1 MSLCT
6 GPCETPLCVLASRQG
21 ALLEDPVLWYL
32 LGTLLNFIW
41 TMMLGSEIE
50 WNSKNGLTGTVGVLF
65 RMGWKGSQC
74 CSLPSLAGLL
84 RKAEGTPCLH
94 ADVKSLRLLVFSDQ
108 LNARQGRLGLDFREK
123 YFQALLTHVR
133 VAQCPQL
140 FNRKDKTKP
149 QTTLK
154 TKWHNSSL
162 IPGDGRVS
170 L

>member
-1 MSLCT
+1 MKRLFVSW
-6 GPCETPLCVLASRQG
+6 
-21 ALLEDPVLWYL
+21 PVGRVPFWKTQCYGIC
-32 LGTLLNFIW
+32 LGHFWILSEQW
-41 TMMLGSEIE
+41 CWASEIE

-74 CSLPSLAGLL
+74 CRLPSLAGLL